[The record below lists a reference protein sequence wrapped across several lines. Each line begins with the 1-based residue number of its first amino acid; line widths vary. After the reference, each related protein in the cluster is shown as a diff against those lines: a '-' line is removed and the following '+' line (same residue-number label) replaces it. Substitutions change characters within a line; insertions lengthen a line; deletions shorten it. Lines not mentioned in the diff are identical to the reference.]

1 MLTETLAP
9 AAVATKANVFGEGR
23 CVSHTLH
30 FADGSRKTVGVI
42 LPSTL
47 TFNTSA
53 PEIMEGVAGSCEY
66 RLNDAADWTRAGA
79 GERFSVPANSKFE
92 IRTEEGYHYICHFG

>member
-1 MLTETLAP
+1 MVTETLVP
-9 AAVATKANVFGEGR
+9 ASVATKANVFADGR

-42 LPSTL
+42 LPSTI
-47 TFNTSA
+47 TFDTSA

-66 RLNDAADWTRAGA
+66 RLNGSADWIRAGI

-92 IRTEEGYHYICHFG
+92 IRTDAGYHYICHFG

>member
-9 AAVATKANVFGEGR
+9 AAVATKANVFAAGR